1 MPDEFETGWSHR
13 AAPRSSTSGRK
24 STVRE
29 RLIEFYRDENAFT
42 IVEYAVAAGLIVAT
56 VAGAFQILGVTI
68 DGIISGIN
76 AILAG

>member
-1 MPDEFETGWSHR
+1 M
-13 AAPRSSTSGRK
+13 
-24 STVRE
+24 RE